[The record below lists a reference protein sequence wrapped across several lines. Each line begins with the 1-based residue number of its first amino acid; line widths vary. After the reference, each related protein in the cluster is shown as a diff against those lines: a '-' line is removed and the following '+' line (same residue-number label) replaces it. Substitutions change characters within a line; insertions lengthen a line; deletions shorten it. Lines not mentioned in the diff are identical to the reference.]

1 MRPRRSWRTHVRPR
15 KMPFMRLPKLLMGSL
30 LLVPLACGGDDGSTM
45 DTGNDTGSGTASS
58 MTANTMT
65 MTAGDDDGVDDGVD
79 DGMMASTTGEPPAD
93 GSSSGEPP
101 ADGSSSGEPPADSSG
116 SGSDSGGAV
125 SQECMDFCAD
135 YFEVCGES
143 KANDY
148 ASAGMCEATCSGWT
162 PAQFEDCR
170 VPHLAM
176 ADGPNSAHCSH
187 ANIDGGGTCPA
198 G

>member
-1 MRPRRSWRTHVRPR
+1 
-15 KMPFMRLPKLLMGSL
+15 MPFMRLPKLLMGSL

-79 DGMMASTTGEPPAD
+79 DGMMTSTTGEPPAD

-116 SGSDSGGAV
+116 SGSEGAAT
-125 SQECMDFCAD
+125 ECETFCAG
-135 YFEVCGES
+135 YFEACEES
-143 KANDY
+143 KFNDY
-148 ASAGMCEATCSGWT
+148 ADPAACVTSCEGLEAADFTCKN
-162 PAQFEDCR
+162 E
-170 VPHLAM
+170 HMMM
-176 ADGPNSAHCSH
+176 ADGPASVHCEH
-187 ANIDGGGTCPA
+187 ANGGDNCP